1 MAKDP
6 VCGMY
11 VDEKT
16 SRLRADVHG
25 RTYYFCSESCLR
37 TFLKPEV
44 ELRNLKILVAF
55 SLSLAVPTL
64 IFTYFPVLPYLPSS
78 LWLFILATPVQ
89 FIAGSRY
96 YMGAWEAIKSRNA
109 NMDTLIAV
117 GTSAAWIYSTIAT
130 FHPSILPSSEL
141 YYDTSAVIIALI
153 LLGRFFEDLAKGK
166 ASEAVRRLMDLQP
179 RIARVVRGGKEFEV
193 PVEKVEVGDVVIV
206 KPGERIP
213 VDGQVIEGYSSVD
226 EKMITGEGLP
236 VEKQVGDKVVGGTMN
251 KSGLLKIEAMKVGA
265 DTVLS
270 QIVRLI
276 EEAQVA
282 KAPIQRLA
290 DMVSSYFV
298 PAVITVAVVS
308 SILWIM
314 LGQEFTFA
322 LKVFISVLIIACPCA
337 LGIAT
342 PTAIMVGTGKGAES
356 GILIKGGEYLEKA
369 RKLDTVVFDK
379 TGTLTV
385 GEPSVTDIVAI
396 PPYSQETVLRYAASA
411 ELGSE
416 HPLGEAI
423 IRKAREAD
431 LVIDEPQSFKAAP
444 GKGVEATCNGRRIL
458 LGSRQFMDENGIL
471 TDKID
476 EVARN
481 LQVEGKTVMLTAVD
495 GELIG
500 AIAVADT
507 LKANSKAAVE
517 QLKRMG
523 LEVIMLTGD
532 NERTAKAIA
541 RQVGIED
548 VIAEVLPQD
557 KAEIIKKLQEQGKT
571 VAMVGDGINDAPALA
586 QADVGI
592 AIGGGTDIALE
603 TGGIV
608 LVKDDLRDVVAA
620 IQLSRRTVGKIKQNL
635 FWAFF
640 YNTAFI
646 PVAAGLLYPT
656 FKILLNPMFAAAAM
670 AFSSVTVVA
679 NSLLL
684 RRFEPKIQGLKDETP
699 IHCYRWD
706 G

>member
-1 MAKDP
+1 
-6 VCGMY
+6 MY

-270 QIVRLI
+270 QIVRLV

-684 RRFEPKIQGLKDETP
+684 RRFEPKIQGLKDEAS

>member
-1 MAKDP
+1 LAKDP

-44 ELRNLKILVAF
+44 ELRNLKVLVAF
-55 SLSLAVPTL
+55 SLGLAVPTL

-96 YMGAWEAIKSRNA
+96 YRGAWEAIKSRNA
-109 NMDTLIAV
+109 NMDTLISI

-153 LLGRFFEDLAKGK
+153 LLGRLFEDLAKGK

-179 RIARVVRGGKEFEV
+179 RIARVIRGGSEVEV
-193 PVEKVEVGDVVIV
+193 PVEQVEVGDLVIV
-206 KPGERIP
+206 RPGERIP
-213 VDGQVIEGYSSVD
+213 VDGRVVEGYSSVD

-236 VEKQVGDKVVGGTMN
+236 VEKQVGDKVVGGTIN
-251 KSGLLKIEAMKVGA
+251 RSGLLKIEALKVGA
-265 DTVLS
+265 DTFLS
-270 QIVRLI
+270 QIVRLV

-290 DMVSSYFV
+290 DIVSSYFV
-298 PAVITVAVVS
+298 PAVIIVAVAS

-369 RKLDTVVFDK
+369 RKLDTIVFDK

-423 IRKAREAD
+423 TRRARESG
-431 LVIDEPQSFKAAP
+431 LELDEPKMFKAVP

-458 LGSRQFMDENGIL
+458 LGNNQFMDENGIS
-471 TDKID
+471 TVKID
-476 EVARN
+476 EAARN

-500 AIAVADT
+500 AVAVADI
-507 LKANSKAAVE
+507 LKADSKVAVE
-517 QLKRMG
+517 QLKSMG

-541 RQVGIED
+541 RQAGIENI
-548 VIAEVLPQD
+548 IAEVLPQD
-557 KAEIIKKLQEQGKT
+557 KAEIIKKLQGEGKI
-571 VAMVGDGINDAPALA
+571 VAMVGDGVNDAPALA

-608 LVKDDLRDVVAA
+608 LVKNDLRDVVAA

-656 FKILLNPMFAAAAM
+656 FRILLNPMFAAAAM

-684 RRFEPKIQGLKDETP
+684 RRFKPKIQG
-699 IHCYRWD
+699 
-706 G
+706 

>member
-16 SRLRADVHG
+16 SILKAEVHG
-25 RTYYFCSESCLR
+25 TTYYFCSESCLR

-44 ELRNLKILVAF
+44 ELRKLKILVAF
-55 SLSLAVPTL
+55 SLGLAVPTL
-64 IFTYFPVLPYLPSS
+64 TFTYFPILPYLPNSV
-78 LWLFILATPVQ
+78 WLFLLATPVQ

-96 YMGAWEAIKSRNA
+96 YRGAWDAIQSRSA
-109 NMDTLIAV
+109 NMDILIVV
-117 GTSAAWIYSTIAT
+117 GTSAAWLYSTIVT
-130 FHPSILPSSEL
+130 FAPSVFPTGEV

-153 LLGRFFEDLAKGK
+153 LLGRLFEDLAKGK
-166 ASEAVRRLMDLQP
+166 ASEAIRRLMDLQP
-179 RIARVVRGGKEFEV
+179 RVARVMRGGLEVEV
-193 PVEKVEVGDVVIV
+193 PVEQVEVGDVVIV

-213 VDGQVIEGYSSVD
+213 VDGEIIEGYSSVD
-226 EKMITGEGLP
+226 EKMITGESLP
-236 VEKQVGDKVVGGTMN
+236 VEKQAGDKVVGGTIN
-251 KSGLLKIEAMKVGA
+251 KSGILKFKATKVGA

-270 QIVRLI
+270 QIVRLV

-282 KAPIQRLA
+282 RAPIQRLA
-290 DMVSSYFV
+290 DLVSSYFV
-298 PAVITVAVVS
+298 PIVIIIAMTS
-308 SILWIM
+308 SIVWSL
-314 LGQEFTFA
+314 LGEGFTFA
-322 LKVFISVLIIACPCA
+322 LGVFIAVLIIACPCA

-342 PTAIMVGTGKGAES
+342 PTAIMVGTGKGAEK

-369 RKLDTVVFDK
+369 HKLDTIIFDK

-396 PPYSQETVLRYAASA
+396 PPHSQDLVLKLAASA

-423 IRKAREAD
+423 VNKAQEMGLD
-431 LVIDEPQSFKAAP
+431 LTEPQSFEALP
-444 GKGVEATCNGRRIL
+444 GKGVTATFNGRKVL
-458 LGSRQFMDENGIL
+458 LGNRLLMDDNGIS
-471 TDKID
+471 TVEID
-476 EVARN
+476 ETLKRLEN
-481 LQVEGKTVMLTAVD
+481 EGKTVMLITVD
-495 GELIG
+495 RNLIG

-507 LKANSKAAVE
+507 LKENSKVAVE
-517 QLKRMG
+517 QLKKMG
-523 LEVIMLTGD
+523 LKVAMLTGD

-541 RQVGIED
+541 KQIGIEKI
-548 VIAEVLPQD
+548 IAEVLPAN
-557 KAEIIKKLQEQGKT
+557 KAEIIRKLQNEGRI

-592 AIGGGTDIALE
+592 AIGSGTDVALE
-603 TGGIV
+603 TGGII
-608 LVKDDLRDVVAA
+608 LVRDDLRDVVAS
-620 IQLSRRTVGKIKQNL
+620 IQLSKITVRKIKQNL

-640 YNTAFI
+640 YNTLFI

-656 FKILLNPMFAAAAM
+656 FKILLNPMLAAAAM

-684 RRFEPKIQGLKDETP
+684 RRFEPKLQGTL
-699 IHCYRWD
+699 
-706 G
+706 

>member
-44 ELRNLKILVAF
+44 ELRNLKVLVAF
-55 SLSLAVPTL
+55 SLGLAVPTL

-96 YMGAWEAIKSRNA
+96 YRGAWEAIKSRNA
-109 NMDTLIAV
+109 NMDTLISI

-153 LLGRFFEDLAKGK
+153 LLGRLFEDLAKGK

-179 RIARVVRGGKEFEV
+179 RIARVIRGGSEVEV
-193 PVEKVEVGDVVIV
+193 PVEQVEVGDLVIV
-206 KPGERIP
+206 RPGERIP
-213 VDGQVIEGYSSVD
+213 VDGRVVEGYSSVD

-236 VEKQVGDKVVGGTMN
+236 VEKQVGDKVVGGTIN
-251 KSGLLKIEAMKVGA
+251 RSGLLKIEALKVGA
-265 DTVLS
+265 DTFLS
-270 QIVRLI
+270 QIVRLV

-290 DMVSSYFV
+290 DIVSSYFV
-298 PAVITVAVVS
+298 PAVIIVAVAS

-369 RKLDTVVFDK
+369 RKLDTIVFDK

-423 IRKAREAD
+423 TRRARESG
-431 LVIDEPQSFKAAP
+431 LELDEPKMFKAVP

-458 LGSRQFMDENGIL
+458 LGNNQFMDENGIS
-471 TDKID
+471 TVKID
-476 EVARN
+476 EAARN

-500 AIAVADT
+500 AVAVADI
-507 LKANSKAAVE
+507 LKADSKVAVE
-517 QLKRMG
+517 QLKSMG

-541 RQVGIED
+541 RQAGIENI
-548 VIAEVLPQD
+548 IAEVLPQD
-557 KAEIIKKLQEQGKT
+557 KAEIIKKLQGEGKI
-571 VAMVGDGINDAPALA
+571 VAMVGDGVNDAPALA

-608 LVKDDLRDVVAA
+608 LVKNDLRDVVAA

-656 FKILLNPMFAAAAM
+656 FRILLNPMFAAAAM

-684 RRFEPKIQGLKDETP
+684 RRFKPKIQG
-699 IHCYRWD
+699 
-706 G
+706 

>member
-270 QIVRLI
+270 QIVRLV

-314 LGQEFTFA
+314 LGQELTFA

-423 IRKAREAD
+423 IRKAREAG

-557 KAEIIKKLQEQGKT
+557 KAKIIKKLQEEGKT

-684 RRFEPKIQGLKDETP
+684 RRFEPKIQG
-699 IHCYRWD
+699 
-706 G
+706 

>member
-11 VDEKT
+11 VDENT

-44 ELRNLKILVAF
+44 ELRKLKALVAF
-55 SLSLAVPTL
+55 SLGLAAPTL

-96 YMGAWEAIKSRNA
+96 YRGTWEAIQSRNA

-153 LLGRFFEDLAKGK
+153 LLGRLIEDLAKGK

-179 RIARVVRGGKEFEV
+179 RIARVVRGGQEVEV
-193 PVEKVEVGDVVIV
+193 PVEQVEVGDVVIV

-226 EKMITGEGLP
+226 EKIITGEGLP

-270 QIVRLI
+270 QIVRLV

-290 DMVSSYFV
+290 DIASSYFV
-298 PAVITVAVVS
+298 PAVVTIAVVS
-308 SILWIM
+308 STLWVM

-423 IRKAREAD
+423 TRKAREAG
-431 LVIDEPQSFKAAP
+431 LELDEPQSFKAVP

-458 LGSRQFMDENGIL
+458 LGNHQFMDENGIL

-476 EVARN
+476 EAARN
-481 LQVEGKTVMLTAVD
+481 LQIEGKTVMLTAVD

-507 LKANSKAAVE
+507 L
-517 QLKRMG
+517 
-523 LEVIMLTGD
+523 
-532 NERTAKAIA
+532 
-541 RQVGIED
+541 
-548 VIAEVLPQD
+548 
-557 KAEIIKKLQEQGKT
+557 
-571 VAMVGDGINDAPALA
+571 
-586 QADVGI
+586 
-592 AIGGGTDIALE
+592 
-603 TGGIV
+603 
-608 LVKDDLRDVVAA
+608 
-620 IQLSRRTVGKIKQNL
+620 
-635 FWAFF
+635 
-640 YNTAFI
+640 
-646 PVAAGLLYPT
+646 
-656 FKILLNPMFAAAAM
+656 
-670 AFSSVTVVA
+670 
-679 NSLLL
+679 
-684 RRFEPKIQGLKDETP
+684 
-699 IHCYRWD
+699 
-706 G
+706 

>member
-1 MAKDP
+1 
-6 VCGMY
+6 MY

-44 ELRNLKILVAF
+44 ELRNLKVLVAF
-55 SLSLAVPTL
+55 SLGLAVPTL

-96 YMGAWEAIKSRNA
+96 YRGAWEAIKSRNA
-109 NMDTLIAV
+109 NMDTLISI

-153 LLGRFFEDLAKGK
+153 LLGRLFEDLAKGK

-179 RIARVVRGGKEFEV
+179 RIARVIRGGSEVEV
-193 PVEKVEVGDVVIV
+193 PVEQVEVGDLVIV
-206 KPGERIP
+206 RPGERIP
-213 VDGQVIEGYSSVD
+213 VDGRVVEGYSSVD

-236 VEKQVGDKVVGGTMN
+236 VEKQVGDKVVGGTIN
-251 KSGLLKIEAMKVGA
+251 RSGLLKIEALKVGA
-265 DTVLS
+265 DTFLS
-270 QIVRLI
+270 QIVRLV

-290 DMVSSYFV
+290 DIVSSYFV
-298 PAVITVAVVS
+298 PAVIIVAVAS

-369 RKLDTVVFDK
+369 SKLDTIVFDK

-423 IRKAREAD
+423 IRRARESG
-431 LVIDEPQSFKAAP
+431 LELDEPKMFKAVP

-458 LGSRQFMDENGIL
+458 LGNNQFMDENGIS
-471 TDKID
+471 TVKID
-476 EVARN
+476 EAARN

-500 AIAVADT
+500 AVAVADI
-507 LKANSKAAVE
+507 LKADSKVAVE
-517 QLKRMG
+517 QLKSMG

-541 RQVGIED
+541 RQAGIENI
-548 VIAEVLPQD
+548 IAEVLPQD
-557 KAEIIKKLQEQGKT
+557 KAEIIKKLQGEGKI
-571 VAMVGDGINDAPALA
+571 VAMVGDGVNDAPALA

-608 LVKDDLRDVVAA
+608 LVKNDLRDVVAA

-656 FKILLNPMFAAAAM
+656 FRILLNPMFAAAAM

-684 RRFEPKIQGLKDETP
+684 RRFKPKIQG
-699 IHCYRWD
+699 
-706 G
+706 